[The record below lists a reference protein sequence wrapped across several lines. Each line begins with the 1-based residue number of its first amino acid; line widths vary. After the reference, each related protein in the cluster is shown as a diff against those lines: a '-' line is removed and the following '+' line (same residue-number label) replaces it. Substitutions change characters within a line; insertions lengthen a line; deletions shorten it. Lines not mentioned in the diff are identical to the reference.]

1 MAYACHSQRQDSLRC
16 LVTELHC
23 THSLAD
29 AHTSCCI
36 SSRSSRRIHTYLPLD
51 AVICLAGTGV
61 MAGWTVCMLLLLC
74 TYQATAATANLA
86 AQPSNAQQYG
96 AAADSINISIESA
109 ANPADDDPNQKT
121 VPSLALR
128 HMSRRQ
134 RLISSP
140 VPAPPATPTA
150 VRNSSR
156 TRQGTFKPRGGPAR
170 PGRRRG
176 YLPSARSTAAAVVAS
191 AAQYAGS
198 AVPRVPLELIRGM
211 ARPALNPD
219 TVMFAAV
226 YQQQGEGDAAAHAA
240 AAASSDL
247 STASICSGDPALK
260 PTVNSRTTCRLFV
273 NTGDWLVPCTAWFV
287 SQTHMVTAG
296 RATGISVILI
306 CVHQVLVQSVLGYC
320 IEALQPQTYM
330 SRRSLSTQVCMKLSV
345 WQ

>member
-1 MAYACHSQRQDSLRC
+1 
-16 LVTELHC
+16 
-23 THSLAD
+23 
-29 AHTSCCI
+29 
-36 SSRSSRRIHTYLPLD
+36 
-51 AVICLAGTGV
+51 

-96 AAADSINISIESA
+96 AAADSTNISIESA
-109 ANPADDDPNQKT
+109 ANPAGDDSNQKT

-140 VPAPPATPTA
+140 APAPPATPTA

-176 YLPSARSTAAAVVAS
+176 YLPSARSTAAAVAAS
-191 AAQYAGS
+191 AAHHAGS
-198 AVPRVPLELIRGM
+198 AVPRVPLGLIRGV
-211 ARPALNPD
+211 ARPALDPD
-219 TVMFAAV
+219 NVMFAAV
-226 YQQQGEGDAAAHAA
+226 YQQQGEGDAAAHAAA

-296 RATGISVILI
+296 RATGIGVILI
-306 CVHQVLVQSVLGYC
+306 CVHQVLVQSVLGYRFG
-320 IEALQPQTYM
+320 ALQPQTYM
-330 SRRSLSTQVCMKLSV
+330 SCRSLSKQVCMRSLV
-345 WQ
+345 RQ